1 MKIIYLSEEI
11 QSELIENNFLDIYK
25 KILTKFSTNNLIIF
39 NIISCLRR
47 FKDEEFMQ
55 KIAEELLFTFFALFD
70 YYYLT
75 LKNKLESDTQNQLSK
90 IEENKTKN
98 LSNLD
103 MTNLKEI
110 IALLGNIIK
119 NEIHQKP
126 FMQKNLH
133 LVLIDVIISF
143 IEYPKIIKNTLG
155 TMINLTSNSEIRN
168 EISKISAFVK
178 SFFLVAEKYNESAL
192 IVDYQLKLLL
202 NMLKNG
208 NYLYYFFLFF

>member
-1 MKIIYLSEEI
+1 
-11 QSELIENNFLDIYK
+11 
-25 KILTKFSTNNLIIF
+25 
-39 NIISCLRR
+39 
-47 FKDEEFMQ
+47 MQ

-70 YYYLT
+70 FYYLT
-75 LKNKLESDTQNQLSK
+75 LKNKLESENKNNQNNQNNQKEILSK
-90 IEENKTKN
+90 IHKKN
-98 LSNLD
+98 LSNLEL
-103 MTNLKEI
+103 TNLKEI

-126 FMQKNLH
+126 FIQKNLH

-143 IEYPKIIKNTLG
+143 IDYPKIIKNTIG
-155 TMINLTSNSEIRN
+155 TLINLTSNNEIRN

-178 SFFLVAEKYNESAL
+178 SFFLISETYNESSM

-208 NYLYYFFLFF
+208 ILIF